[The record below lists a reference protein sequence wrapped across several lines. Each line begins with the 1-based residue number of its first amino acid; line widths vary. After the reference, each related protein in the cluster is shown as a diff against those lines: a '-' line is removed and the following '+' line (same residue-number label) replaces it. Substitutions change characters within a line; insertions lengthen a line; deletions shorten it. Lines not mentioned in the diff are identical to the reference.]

1 MKRVHFSPH
10 RRGIATVLAMAGV
23 AVALTATTGAGVSY
37 ADDGKPLG
45 VPESSLSADGK
56 FFTPGPNTLVK
67 RNSSAAESGELSTE
81 APSSI
86 SPAPAGTT
94 DFYRIKNAHWI
105 SQSCGTDVIQATSG
119 GGKTTLV
126 LTVDKSVSATVTKE
140 INVDLK

>member
-1 MKRVHFSPH
+1 
-10 RRGIATVLAMAGV
+10 MAGV

-45 VPESSLSADGK
+45 VPSSLSADGK

-86 SPAPAGTT
+86 SPRPQG
-94 DFYRIKNAHWI
+94 RL
-105 SQSCGTDVIQATSG
+105 TSTG
-119 GGKTTLV
+119 SRTRTG
-126 LTVDKSVSATVTKE
+126 SASRAE
-140 INVDLK
+140 PM